1 MASSGSISSLSTSLS
16 DKILT
21 VEIEA
26 SVSGDLGT
34 WTSRQ
39 NVPFSA
45 QKPLGVSDGT
55 KLFAGGG
62 FNNGSSFYVYDP
74 SSNSWT
80 SRQSFPV
87 IRYDPTGIYYDG
99 NIYMFGGEYSVGTYV
114 KTTYAYNI
122 ANNSWASK
130 ADMTYNRGWAASAV
144 YNGYAYV
151 ITGYNGTQVDYN
163 EQYNISSNSWSTKL
177 AYPVKVHD
185 PGATEYNSN
194 IYIAGG
200 NNSSGS
206 TVKTVYR
213 YNISSNTYTSRADM
227 PYAKRGIAIGTI
239 GKYLYVSK
247 GGGYKHL
254 HKYDEETNQ
263 WSSLNDGNYVQDFSA
278 YGVINNKLYIATG
291 LSGASYVSSH
301 ECVTPEGYITLTISS
316 ISKTVTLSQCS
327 TVTLDLSSLSSGS
340 YTLTVKLYDSAGTLL
355 DTKTTNVLIA
365 SGLLAI
371 NSSSAISPFT
381 QVSAQAIYKVN
392 SLSLPNMIALT
403 QAVGNTTFSVSV
415 VSVPIE
421 ELITRGQILLSSSS
435 IAQAVEGVMVIG
447 GILLSSSS
455 IAQAVEGVMVIG
467 GILLSSSSIAQVVE
481 GVMVIGGILLSSSS
495 IAQVVDNITT
505 TSDTSFSS
513 LSFYDSTCPII
524 ARGLFILSS
533 INGVGYFT
541 ETRATA
547 LSDFTSLSR
556 EQYIVQTSASGEI
569 MHLSVSNINGLSYMF
584 GLGMFSSSSML
595 QENLVVCLYSSEET
609 LPILVT
615 SSNVSQVID
624 NTAAS
629 GDVSFNSSVF
639 SNCASLFASQGDFVF
654 VSQGLISQVSEIQSI
669 GLIENLSS
677 PICQYVVQ
685 TLSSGQSL
693 FNSQSA
699 VNEFAPIYSM
709 SKIALSTL
717 LNENILA
724 NIHSA
729 STISFSGIMS
739 PNLFTCASFSGS
751 FTTEATSIQELIYPT
766 YSEGYT
772 MFISNATINRT
783 TEAKS
788 AGIMTLHNTLLE
800 QYVYGCRSIGIVLFI
815 VSQKVVFCANALS
828 NGHFTFTTLANP
840 VIGKSLLVQDKV
852 FLRTQSDTI
861 GVHIKDDIVS
871 VRLIPDDIAPKEVS
885 K

>member
-16 DKILT
+16 GKELT

-34 WTSRQ
+34 W
-39 NVPFSA
+39 
-45 QKPLGVSDGT
+45 VSKASCSVGRDV
-55 KLFAGGG
+55 AGGG
-62 FNNGSSFYVYDP
+62 SVGSKFYLVGGAPNAGGTTKVTEIYDPSTNSWSTGADMTTGKRDGGSCVYGTKVYYLSGLTSDWSSLNSACLVYDT
-74 SSNSWT
+74 SSNSWSSIADIPT
-80 SRQSFPV
+80 ARAWFFADGYNNKLYAIGGHNGSTV
-87 IRYDPTGIYYDG
+87 INAN
-99 NIYMFGGEYSVGTYV
+99 NIYDVSSNSWSSGANMTTARRGAGVTAYSGNVYVVGGLNTSGNPLSTVEMYSISNNSWSSKTGLNTARATITSLLYNRIYAVDGELGGGTNSAV
-114 KTTYAYNI
+114 VEEYNI
-122 ANNSWASK
+122 ANNSWANKTSDLTARRNVVSGAIGDK
-130 ADMTYNRGWAASAV
+130 IYAV
-144 YNGYAYV
+144 TGYA
-151 ITGYNGTQVDYN
+151 
-163 EQYNISSNSWSTKL
+163 ST
-177 AYPVKVHD
+177 Y
-185 PGATEYNSN
+185 
-194 IYIAGG
+194 
-200 NNSSGS
+200 
-206 TVKTVYR
+206 
-213 YNISSNTYTSRADM
+213 
-227 PYAKRGIAIGTI
+227 
-239 GKYLYVSK
+239 SK
-247 GGGYKHL
+247 
-254 HKYDEETNQ
+254 
-263 WSSLNDGNYVQDFSA
+263 
-278 YGVINNKLYIATG
+278 INNQF
-291 LSGASYVSSH
+291 
-301 ECVTPEGYITLTISS
+301 TPEGYVTLTISS
-316 ISKTVTLSQCS
+316 ISQTVALSQS
-327 TVTLDLSSLSSGS
+327 SSITLDVSSLSSGS
-340 YTLTVKLYDSAGTLL
+340 YTLTVRLYDSAGTLL
-355 DTKTTNVLIA
+355 DTKTTNVLIVTKYDIQA

-455 IAQAVEGVMVIG
+455 IAQ
-467 GILLSSSSIAQVVE
+467 
-481 GVMVIGGILLSSSS
+481 
-495 IAQVVDNITT
+495 VVDNITT
-505 TSDTSFSS
+505 TSDASFSS

-584 GLGMFSSSSML
+584 GLGTFSSSSML